1 MGDPSRP
8 SSAKS
13 RLVAAMDRLDRL
25 MAELDGAVARLD
37 ARTERPAVALP
48 DPAPQQA
55 PSADT
60 PRARWYWT
68 VSASAAPP
76 SPGELAEVTVQP

>member
-37 ARTERPAVALP
+37 ARTERPRAHGGIVGAPYGSGVSFRDPDNIALEFF
-48 DPAPQQA
+48 
-55 PSADT
+55 
-60 PRARWYWT
+60 
-68 VSASAAPP
+68 APP
-76 SPGELAEVTVQP
+76 G

>member
-1 MGDPSRP
+1 VGDLSRP

-37 ARTERPAVALP
+37 ARTVPPAVAIP
-48 DPAPQQA
+48 EANRQ
-55 PSADT
+55 SATAT

-68 VSASAAPP
+68 TPAAAAPP
-76 SPGELAEVTVQP
+76 PPGELAEVTAQP

>member
-37 ARTERPAVALP
+37 ARTERRAVTSP
-48 DPAPQQA
+48 EPGPAPGLE
-55 PSADT
+55 S
-60 PRARWYWT
+60 PRARWYWI
-68 VSASAAPP
+68 VPASAAPP
-76 SPGELAEVTVQP
+76 PPGKLAEVTAQP